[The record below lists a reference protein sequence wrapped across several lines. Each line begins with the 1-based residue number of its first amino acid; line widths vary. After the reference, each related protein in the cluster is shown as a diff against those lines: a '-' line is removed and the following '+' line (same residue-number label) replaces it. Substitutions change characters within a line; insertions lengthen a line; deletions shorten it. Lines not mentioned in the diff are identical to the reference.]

1 VRHFT
6 PPFTLKYIESLL
18 FKAKYHTILF
28 DCLTA
33 NARWE
38 AVLIDIIKWKPDII
52 IILSSIHGKT
62 MALELSSFLKKKSDV
77 FTVAIGA
84 GPTHNPNEY
93 IFVNSPVDVIIKGE
107 PEIEVA
113 YLIDQLN
120 KDVGRENIRRIY
132 RERITKNEIL
142 VDNLNSLP
150 FPKYNY
156 NEIIAYRFLYPI
168 RIAKKLK
175 WGHIL
180 SSRGCW
186 HKCSFCSQV
195 IRESYGKSVR
205 FRSAVNVVNEIE
217 YLMIMGVNI
226 VAFDDDDFTLS
237 IKHVEGICLEI
248 IERGLNIKWI
258 AHSRVDEVKFSLMK
272 LMKEAGCV
280 LLKFGIESGSQR
292 IIDILDK
299 NTYNLDWIKTSYN
312 AFHYA
317 RKIDIATCA
326 LFIIGNPT
334 ETEQEVKNTIKLAR
348 KLKPDFIQI
357 HFFTI
362 YPGSIIYERFKNE
375 LTVDKLSAMYHYCL
389 PELNVSSIQAI
400 KLLKIRAY
408 FYKKL
413 FLNPS
418 FIIEHFLKYILFY
431 LCNIN
436 VASLLSQRFKF
447 QKCSRRAKA

>member
-1 VRHFT
+1 MRHFT

-150 FPKYNY
+150 FPK
-156 NEIIAYRFLYPI
+156 
-168 RIAKKLK
+168 
-175 WGHIL
+175 
-180 SSRGCW
+180 
-186 HKCSFCSQV
+186 
-195 IRESYGKSVR
+195 
-205 FRSAVNVVNEIE
+205 
-217 YLMIMGVNI
+217 
-226 VAFDDDDFTLS
+226 
-237 IKHVEGICLEI
+237 
-248 IERGLNIKWI
+248 
-258 AHSRVDEVKFSLMK
+258 
-272 LMKEAGCV
+272 
-280 LLKFGIESGSQR
+280 
-292 IIDILDK
+292 
-299 NTYNLDWIKTSYN
+299 
-312 AFHYA
+312 
-317 RKIDIATCA
+317 
-326 LFIIGNPT
+326 
-334 ETEQEVKNTIKLAR
+334 
-348 KLKPDFIQI
+348 
-357 HFFTI
+357 
-362 YPGSIIYERFKNE
+362 
-375 LTVDKLSAMYHYCL
+375 
-389 PELNVSSIQAI
+389 
-400 KLLKIRAY
+400 
-408 FYKKL
+408 
-413 FLNPS
+413 
-418 FIIEHFLKYILFY
+418 
-431 LCNIN
+431 
-436 VASLLSQRFKF
+436 
-447 QKCSRRAKA
+447 